1 MANPNIPFKVID
13 NNEKK
18 MPCNIEAEQSVI
30 GSILVSNEIYDEV
43 SQIIDSQKFFDPI
56 HSKIYETIF
65 VLISKGLL
73 ANPITLKNFFE
84 NDEGLKELGGQE

>member
-43 SQIIDSQKFFDPI
+43 LTKETKNGMPEEII
-56 HSKIYETIF
+56 
-65 VLISKGLL
+65 LL
-73 ANPITLKNFFE
+73 A
-84 NDEGLKELGGQE
+84 KEK